1 MYLATY
7 DDSKLDRYFSIQRT
21 GVNQYM
27 MDDKNVLV
35 DKKSNI
41 SVGGVKTGSTN

>member
-1 MYLATY
+1 MIRNSIDTLA
-7 DDSKLDRYFSIQRT
+7 S

-27 MDDKNVLV
+27 MGDKNVLV

-41 SVGGVKTGSTN
+41 SIGGESMNIH